1 MAIKDMI
8 PAIWRRGNDLEVR
21 NSKYSDPFLDL
32 QREMNRVFDS
42 FFETWDSP
50 KPGMSSS
57 FSPTLDISENEK
69 EYTINVEL
77 PGMDEKDVEVSCTD
91 DSLTISG
98 VKKNETEDKK
108 GNYHYLERS
117 YGSFKRVIPLGDN
130 IDKTK
135 ITANFKKGVLKIN
148 IPKNTE
154 YISKQKKIPIQ
165 TEQSFPEVG

>member
-1 MAIKDMI
+1 MERDEK
-8 PAIWRRGNDLEVR
+8 L
-21 NSKYSDPFLDL
+21 
-32 QREMNRVFDS
+32 
-42 FFETWDSP
+42 
-50 KPGMSSS
+50 
-57 FSPTLDISENEK
+57 ISEVESTVIKNLALKFRLPVNE
-69 EYTINVEL
+69 IHSIL
-77 PGMDEKDVEVSCTD
+77 DEVT
-91 DSLTISG
+91 SLTISG

-165 TEQSFPEVG
+165 TE

>member
-1 MAIKDMI
+1 
-8 PAIWRRGNDLEVR
+8 
-21 NSKYSDPFLDL
+21 
-32 QREMNRVFDS
+32 MNRVFDS

-135 ITANFKKGVLKIN
+135 ITANFKKESYHK
-148 IPKNTE
+148 KQQ
-154 YISKQKKIPIQ
+154 YISKQQKIPIQ
-165 TEQSFPEVG
+165 TEVISRSRMKVR